1 MSLLRMGGNIDLTA
15 GEKKGVSVPDA
26 LARLYS
32 EGFSL
37 DQITITSDGNG
48 SAGGDDSIA
57 QVQDLLEDF
66 RWAALEKEIP
76 FEELLKTITLNPA
89 RILKLFPQKG
99 TLAPGSDADILI
111 LRPHDLQVEM
121 LISQGEVLIREEKP
135 VKKETYET
143 NC

>member
-1 MSLLRMGGNIDLTA
+1 MYRNDLTA
-15 GEKKGVSVPDA
+15 ERLVKAGCPPDCI
-26 LARLYS
+26 RRIS
-32 EGFSL
+32 R
-37 DQITITSDGNG
+37 QITITLCNKWRG
-48 SAGGDDSIA
+48 DSIA

-89 RILKLFPQKG
+89 LILKLFPQKG